1 MARYETSPIGF
12 NLIKAFEGFREKAV
26 PLADGRWVVGYGHT
40 ISTREGTQINKNDA
54 SDLLTW
60 DVKQLEAPLCD
71 LIYTPLSQNQFD
83 ALMSLVFNIG
93 LTNFE
98 TSTVLRGLNKGCP
111 VDAAAGF
118 DVWRRAALGGEIIIV
133 DALVRRRAAEKALFL
148 TASKDSVIAPTPQ
161 LPPLCDTQT
170 MQPGQETP
178 MKVMFD
184 LHGNGET
191 IVQSA
196 VVAVQQDEPAISDPE
211 ETKPEEISGQGE
223 KGLISLDDALG
234 AEELSPN
241 TPTSEIA
248 DQTNKDDNEL
258 EPPAETPSPIV
269 EAAEKIAGRMSSIAS
284 EETPTNEEDV
294 FQLQYTDQIAE
305 TPAEQSDAKGSAED
319 TPPLVDEEGLLL
331 EPYEPTSST
340 NAQDEA
346 TIPFDYDEPVY
357 DDPGMDPQTL
367 LTDAQVVPEDNDFQ
381 PAYDRGRIVF
391 ISMGIIGIAMA
402 LGGVWQMQNGAA
414 ITSNLDL
421 AKGPGQT
428 FLGVILMVVGAYYL
442 LRRLNR

>member
-1 MARYETSPIGF
+1 MARYETSLIGF
-12 NLIKAFEGFREKAV
+12 NLIKAFEGFRAKAV

-40 ISTREGTQINKNDA
+40 VSTRKGTQINKNDA

-60 DVKQLEAPLCD
+60 DVKKLEAPLCD

-98 TSTVLRGLNKGCP
+98 TSTVLRRLNEGCP
-111 VDAAAGF
+111 VDASAGF
-118 DVWRRAALGGEIIIV
+118 DAWRRAALGGEIIIV

-148 TASKDSVIAPTPQ
+148 TASRDSVIAPTPQ
-161 LPPLCDTQT
+161 LPPLCDTQ
-170 MQPGQETP
+170 MAQPGQETP
-178 MKVMFD
+178 MKVVFD
-184 LHGNGET
+184 LQGNGKT

-196 VVAVQQDEPAISDPE
+196 VVPVQQDEPAIS
-211 ETKPEEISGQGE
+211 KSEEISGQDE

-234 AEELSPN
+234 AEELSSN
-241 TPTSEIA
+241 TPASETP
-248 DQTNKDDNEL
+248 DQANKDSDDV
-258 EPPAETPSPIV
+258 EPPTETSSPIV
-269 EAAEKIAGRMSSIAS
+269 EAAEKIAGRMSSVAS
-284 EETPTNEEDV
+284 KETPTDEEDV

-305 TPAEQSDAKGSAED
+305 TPAEQNNAKSSAED

-331 EPYEPTSST
+331 EPYEPTPSD
-340 NAQDEA
+340 NAQDET

-357 DDPGMDPQTL
+357 NDPGMDPQTL

-381 PAYDRGRIVF
+381 PAYDRGRFVF
-391 ISMGIIGIAMA
+391 ISMGIIGIAMT
-402 LGGVWQMQNGAA
+402 LGGLWQMQNSAA